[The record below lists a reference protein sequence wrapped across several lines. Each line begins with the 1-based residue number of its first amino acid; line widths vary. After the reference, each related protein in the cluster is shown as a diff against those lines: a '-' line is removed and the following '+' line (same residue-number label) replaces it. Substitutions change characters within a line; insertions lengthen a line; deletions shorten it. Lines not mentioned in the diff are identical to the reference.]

1 MDPSGRRMLKLKEGK
16 IMTRLALLER
26 LKEVQQMPRYAGRD
40 ITTISAVLSNQA
52 LLRHVEVC
60 EEAAGAKAKA
70 PAKEEGASAETA
82 H

>member
-1 MDPSGRRMLKLKEGK
+1 MSDRRMLKLKEGK

-70 PAKEEGASAETA
+70 SKEETASAETA